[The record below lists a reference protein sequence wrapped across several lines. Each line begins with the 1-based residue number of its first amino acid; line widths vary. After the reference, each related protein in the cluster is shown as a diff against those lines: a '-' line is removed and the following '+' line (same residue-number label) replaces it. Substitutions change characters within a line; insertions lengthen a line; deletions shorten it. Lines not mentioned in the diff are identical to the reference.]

1 MPRVEKEIT
10 VNAPPQSVY
19 QVWRNFENFPRFMN
33 NIEEVRVVSGG
44 ERSHWK
50 AKGPLGVD
58 AEWDA
63 EMTLDE
69 PGKAVGWRSIE
80 GNQSLTT
87 AGRVNFEPAGGDAT
101 RLRVVIEYDAPAG
114 AIGNVVSKIFAN
126 PDAQVEE
133 DLQRFKETIES
144 NGGFVSNGNA

>member
-10 VNAPPQSVY
+10 VNAPPESVY

-50 AKGPLGVD
+50 AKGPLGIA

-80 GNQSLTT
+80 GNQSLST
-87 AGRVNFEPAGGDAT
+87 AGRVNFEPAGSEAT
-101 RLRVVIEYDAPAG
+101 RLRG
-114 AIGNVVSKIFAN
+114 
-126 PDAQVEE
+126 
-133 DLQRFKETIES
+133 
-144 NGGFVSNGNA
+144 